1 MVGSWGPARHHSP
14 VDDELAILVGVTLSG
29 RYRIDALVAK
39 GGLGFVLAATDVEL
53 RRSVAIKFLRPEAR
67 RRPEVVSRFSREAR
81 SAARLSGEHVA
92 RVFDVGE
99 HEGSP
104 FIVLEYLEG
113 RDLESELR
121 KRQSFPIAEAVGY
134 VLQAL
139 DGLAEAH
146 AIGVIHRD
154 LKPPNLF
161 LADVRGKRVL
171 KILDVGISKAPSP
184 GESDLTAA
192 KMIMGTPTYMSPE
205 QIQST
210 AGVDARTDV
219 WSIGV
224 VLYEL
229 LTKTLPFVG
238 ESTSAILLSVTM
250 REPTPVHALRPEV
263 PPGLSAVVMRCLA
276 KDPDARFADVGELAA
291 ALAPW
296 APAGSGRSL
305 ARIARTLS
313 VRSLRTVSPPASQA
327 PVPPAVSTLPFIERS
342 SPPPYPANG
351 RSSPSPPP
359 ASRAPR
365 ARGSWAS
372 RIVAGSWRSGARSSA
387 RWWFSFSSRPRRR
400 RPWRLPS
407 RDSRLRRR
415 CSSRSTFAFRVD
427 VVVVAR
433 VRFASCRR
441 RRYWPRRSPRVRRM
455 TSSAACASWK
465 RRSTTTPLG
474 RFAAPTR
481 ARATHGF
488 SGSSRIATS
497 SADASVSSSRSA
509 QRRPE
514 RVQGK

>member
-14 VDDELAILVGVTLSG
+14 VDDELAILVGATLSG

-67 RRPEVVSRFSREAR
+67 RRPEVVARFSREAR

-171 KILDVGISKAPSP
+171 KILDFGISKAPSP

-327 PVPPAVSTLPFIERS
+327 PVPPAVSTLPFIDRS
-342 SPPPYPANG
+342 SPPPYSANG

-372 RIVAGSWRSGARSSA
+372 RIVAGFVALGSALVGALVVLI
-387 RWWFSFSSRPRRR
+387 FE
-400 RPWRLPS
+400 
-407 RDSRLRRR
+407 
-415 CSSRSTFAFRVD
+415 ST
-427 VVVVAR
+427 
-433 VRFASCRR
+433 
-441 RRYWPRRSPRVRRM
+441 
-455 TSSAACASWK
+455 
-465 RRSTTTPLG
+465 STTTPVETAQPRFVSATEMFEPEHICVPGG
-474 RFAAPTR
+474 RCRGR
-481 ARATHGF
+481 ARSFRELPSTKVLAATLTASAKDDFERGVRLMEEEEYDDAIGAF
-488 SGSSRIATS
+488 RSAYESSRDPRLLWIIA
-497 SADASVSSSRSA
+497 DCDK
-509 QRRPE
+509 QR
-514 RVQGK
+514 